1 MSPDARHPDRGDDA
15 AREAALAAIAERA
28 RGVRK
33 AAPRWLWIAAIVIG
47 GIAAVGFAIA
57 MLSRGAPAGS
67 QPAPRGVEQPAAY
80 PAKYSGLTGLVIGA
94 AIGIVIGYA
103 LARQRRRHSSR
114 NNP

>member
-1 MSPDARHPDRGDDA
+1 MSPSARHPDRDDDA
-15 AREAALAAIAERA
+15 AREAALTAIAERA

-33 AAPRWLWIAAIVIG
+33 AAPRWLWIAAIVVG

-57 MLSRGAPAGS
+57 MLSRGAPTAS
-67 QPAPRGVEQPAAY
+67 QPAPRAGEHPATD
-80 PAKYSGLTGLVIGA
+80 SGLSGLVIGA

-114 NNP
+114 NSP